1 MSNGIGSLGAAASVN
16 AGNAFSTKLDVFKKS
31 KKIDADYLLHTIR
44 DVLET
49 REEIIDSSS
58 THSMVDAILKPIGAA
73 VGFYFGGPG
82 GAAAGWSGVDAATD
96 FFFGATESRATPE
109 TRPGMDLAAKYH
121 MQAPGTNF
129 GKDAA
134 GWAQEAFQ
142 VYSLASGIDERLAKS
157 GKSFGKA
164 GLQPKIDPTNLT
176 TTKKVSTTKIL
187 NSSTAI
193 GANKGVM
200 NTGLPDDVLKAIPN
214 KINKGGEYI
223 VPGTTP
229 QYNVPDAGPDYALN
243 KFFEEFQIYPAR
255 KAVNGFKR
263 FELDRALT

>member
-49 REEIIDSSS
+49 REEIINSSS
-58 THSMVDAILKPIGAA
+58 THSLVDAILKPIGAA
-73 VGFYFGGPG
+73 VGFYFGGSG

-109 TRPGMDLAAKYH
+109 TRPGMDLAAKHH

-129 GKDAA
+129 GQDAA
-134 GWAQEAFQ
+134 GWAQEAYQ

-164 GLQPKIDPTNLT
+164 GLQPKTAPIIVDPISKVKVDPLLPIVDPSTI
-176 TTKKVSTTKIL
+176 TTK
-187 NSSTAI
+187 
-193 GANKGVM
+193 GGVTL
-200 NTGLPDDVLKAIPN
+200 TGQKA
-214 KINKGGEYI
+214 KTYTEKMKKFK
-223 VPGTTP
+223 
-229 QYNVPDAGPDYALN
+229 AGRAAKASEDTSFFDFD

-263 FELDRALT
+263 FELARPMIT